1 MIFNDREHA
10 GHLLARRLIRYKGKN
25 PLVLGIPRGALP
37 MAKIVADALDGE
49 LDVVLVR
56 KLGYPGQ
63 PELAIG
69 AVDESGAVFLADY
82 AAEVGAAY
90 IEAEKEAQLEVIRRR
105 RALYT
110 PARPAVEPRDRICI
124 VVDDGI
130 ATGATMIAA
139 LRAIRAKM
147 PKELLC
153 AAGVASAHAARALRR
168 ECDALVCLNVPTEF
182 YAVGQFFRDFQA
194 VSDEDVI
201 AILRQREEHVAV
213 PA

>member
-1 MIFNDREHA
+1 MIFNNREHV
-10 GHLLARRLIRYKGKN
+10 GHLPARRLIRYKGKN
-25 PLVLGIPRGALP
+25 PLVLGIPRSALP
-37 MAKIVADALDGE
+37 MAKIIADALDGE

-69 AVDESGAVFLADY
+69 AVDESGAIFLADY
-82 AAEVGAAY
+82 AAEVSAAY
-90 IEAEKEAQLEVIRRR
+90 IEAEKEEQLELIRRR

-110 PARPAVEPRDRICI
+110 PVRPPIDPRDRITI

-139 LRAIRAKM
+139 LRATRAKK
-147 PKELLC
+147 P
-153 AAGVASAHAARALRR
+153 R
-168 ECDALVCLNVPTEF
+168 ECDTLVCLNVPAEF

-194 VSDEDVI
+194 VSDEDVV
-201 AILRQREEHVAV
+201 AILREREEFAAV